1 MPERSEAYQLPSWPK
16 TLIDR
21 PLWNT
26 TMADLHE
33 RLTAREEL
41 EASFQSLIEQGI
53 QASLQYIQVNVA
65 PQLVELKT
73 AIALAQ
79 EQIDQIIIGGKA
91 PDTLKFGG
99 QLPAYYAT
107 AQALSDGLDGKVPNS
122 RKVNGK
128 ELSGD
133 VTLAKGDVGLGNV
146 DNTADVDKPVSDPQ
160 EIALGARIK
169 WFASGDALPTENI
182 GPIWHDAYKSVMTWQ
197 SFAANG
203 AAYIGYASVDVGKPA
218 HDAVLRPGFVKLNGA
233 SFQKTSYV
241 ALWNWA
247 RHNGLVVASGTWTSG
262 PFVFHDNGDGTFR
275 VPDLRGEFFRSADDG
290 RGVDSGRTV
299 GSWQPNM
306 TASHAH
312 GVNDPGHNHT
322 VNDPTHAHGG
332 VQNGQSSTGRS
343 TQVDQ
348 PPAVYSFGSTWGA
361 ATGIWL
367 SSSVTGISIQAAGGI
382 ETRPRNTAF
391 LACIKF

>member
-1 MPERSEAYQLPSWPK
+1 MPERSDGYQLPSWPK

-21 PLWNT
+21 LLWNS
-26 TMADLHE
+26 TMADLHA

-41 EASFQSLIEQGI
+41 EASFESLMAQGI
-53 QASLQYIQVNVA
+53 QASLEYIQVNVA

-107 AQALSDGLDGKVPNS
+107 AGALTDGLAGKVPTS

-133 VTLAKGDVGLGNV
+133 VDLEKADVGLGNA
-146 DNTADVDKPVSDPQ
+146 DNTADKDKPVSDLQ
-160 EIALGARIK
+160 KAALDARVK
-169 WFASGDALPTENI
+169 WFASGDALPSENI
-182 GPIWHDAYKSVMTWQ
+182 GPIWHDAYKAVMTWQ
-197 SFAANG
+197 SFSANG
-203 AAYIGYASVDVGKPA
+203 ATFQGYASVNIGMPVQ
-218 HDAVLRPGFVKLNGA
+218 DAVLRAGFLKLNGA
-233 SFQKTSYV
+233 SFQKNAYV
-241 ALWNWA
+241 ALWDWA
-247 RHNGLVVASGTWTSG
+247 RHNGFVVASAAWAAGA
-262 PFVFHDNGDGTFR
+262 FVFRDNGDGTFR

-299 GSWQPNM
+299 GSSQAHM
-306 TASHAH
+306 TASHSH
-312 GVNDPGHNHT
+312 GVNDPGHGHG
-322 VNDPTHAHGG
+322 VNDPGHVHGG

-343 TQVDQ
+343 TATDQ

-361 ATGIWL
+361 TTGIWL
-367 SSSVTGISIQAAGGI
+367 NGNTTGISIQAAGGV

>member
-1 MPERSEAYQLPSWPK
+1 MPERSDGYQLPSYPK

-21 PLWNT
+21 LLWNS
-26 TMADLHE
+26 TMADLHA

-41 EASFQSLIEQGI
+41 EASFESLMAQGI
-53 QASLQYIQVNVA
+53 QASLEYIQVNVA
-65 PQLVELKT
+65 PQLVILKNS
-73 AIALAQ
+73 IALAQ

-107 AQALSDGLDGKVPNS
+107 AQDLSEGLAGKVPNT

-133 VTLAKGDVGLGNV
+133 VALEKSDVGLGNA
-146 DNTADVDKPVSDPQ
+146 DNTADKDKPVSDAQ
-160 EIALGARIK
+160 KLAFDARVK
-169 WFASGDALPTENI
+169 WFAAGDALPSENI
-182 GPIWHDAYKSVMTWQ
+182 GPIWHEAYKSLMTWQ

-203 AAYIGYASVDVGKPA
+203 AAYAGYASVDVGKPT

-233 SFQKTSYV
+233 SFQKTAYV

-247 RHNGLVVASGTWTSG
+247 RHNGLVVASGTWTAG
-262 PFVFHDNGDGTFR
+262 PYVFHDNGDGTFR

-299 GSWQPNM
+299 GSSQAHM
-306 TASHAH
+306 TASHSH
-312 GVNDPGHNHT
+312 GVNDPSHGHV
-322 VNDPTHAHGG
+322 VNDPSHAHGG
-332 VQNGQSSTGRS
+332 VQNGTASTGRS

-348 PPAVYSFGSTWGA
+348 PPAVFSLGNTGWA
-361 ATGIWL
+361 QTGIWL
-367 SSSVTGISIQAAGGI
+367 SGSLTGISIQAAGGV

>member
-1 MPERSEAYQLPSWPK
+1 
-16 TLIDR
+16 
-21 PLWNT
+21 
-26 TMADLHE
+26 MADIHA
-33 RLTAREEL
+33 RLVAREEL
-41 EASFQSLIEQGI
+41 EASFESLMAQGI
-53 QASLQYIQVNVA
+53 QASLEYIQVNVA
-65 PQLVELKT
+65 PQLVILQNS
-73 AIALAQ
+73 IALAQ

-91 PDTLKFGG
+91 PDALKLGG
-99 QLPAYYAT
+99 QLPGYY
-107 AQALSDGLDGKVPNS
+107 VPKT

-128 ELSGD
+128 ELSDD
-133 VTLAKGDVGLGNV
+133 VTLEKADIGLADA
-146 DNTADVDKPVSDPQ
+146 DNTSDKNKPVSDAQ
-160 EIALGARIK
+160 KLALDARIK
-169 WFASGDALPTENI
+169 WLVVGDALPTENI

-203 AAYIGYASVDVGKPA
+203 AAYTGYASLDVGKPT
-218 HDAVLRPGFVKLNGA
+218 HDAVLRPGFLKLNGA
-233 SFQKTSYV
+233 SFQKTAYV

-247 RHNGLVVASGTWTSG
+247 RHNGLVVDSGTWSSG

-290 RGVDSGRTV
+290 RGVDSARTV
-299 GSWQPNM
+299 GSWQAHM
-306 TASHAH
+306 TASHSH
-312 GVNDPGHNHT
+312 GVNDPSHNHT
-322 VNDPTHAHGG
+322 VNDPSHAHGG

-361 ATGIWL
+361 KTGIWL
-367 SSSVTGISIQAAGGI
+367 SSSVTGITIQAAGGI